1 MLILKEDELSKFMSI
16 SSSSTKNEFAIS
28 AKSRMSLQDLE
39 EKDKTNIDDILK
51 FHYKA
56 DIENKDKLFETHI
69 KNGVFP
75 YIENLNEN
83 LFMYNTYIVKEV
95 VSAIKYAISIGYD
108 GDKFYIID
116 NEEFKLDNEKIIKKE
131 SGIPLYLEDIYKER
145 NELPKQVGYLLK
157 QKFTGYN
164 SVFERIKNNFNL
176 FQNVQV
182 EKKRTLEESNN
193 ITKDKETTP
202 LEEISTAKALEKV
215 ESKPIQKKKDKIAQ
229 ESPQKVIP
237 QVQTNIIETSLDKDY
252 LKQLESFK
260 RKYAIEELETKEKN
274 NSFSFRNI
282 EYPTPTNELEEAIAF
297 NGGDKPILVYG
308 VHGSGKSFTAEQYAK
323 SIEKY
328 AKVPISFY
336 SLLLEKNLDKSDI
349 VGHALLENNGFN
361 YQMMSKAFMSA
372 RDGNLTVF
380 LADEFL
386 RLKEL
391 GVFFNLFGEDYYKL
405 ETGRQLEVVEM
416 IVHDIDGNLHTTHFQ
431 LTDRRKFNPE
441 VILEN
446 GKITILKNEKDN
458 VFKKLPQQKIEEELA
473 HGKLPLIDKR
483 DYENFMLD
491 ILSINSFYTAE
502 VIKAPVEKLII
513 ILAGNMGTDYIKHI
527 SIDSDKAFLSR
538 CHICEMLPPDLQK
551 YMKKFENILKKRK
564 EEGILKW
571 TMPEHEID
579 GTIKNLKREITD
591 IFKALIKSSSQ
602 NTTGN
607 FLNISYRTFE
617 EIATVLSRTKEITP
631 ENIKKTLEKQI
642 KSILPHVEDSDGRK
656 VLASA
661 KTEYIK
667 TINVALGLPNS
678 HETTPTVTST
688 PSSASRM
695 ASVAGSSPTTTS
707 INEEDEEVSAGI
719 THGR

>member
-202 LEEISTAKALEKV
+202 PEEISTAKALEKV
-215 ESKPIQKKKDKIAQ
+215 ESKPIQKRKDKTAQ

-667 TINVALGLPNS
+667 TINVVLGLPNS

-695 ASVAGSSPTTTS
+695 ASVAGGSPITTS
-707 INEEDEEVSAGI
+707 INEEDEEVSSGI
-719 THGR
+719 IHGR